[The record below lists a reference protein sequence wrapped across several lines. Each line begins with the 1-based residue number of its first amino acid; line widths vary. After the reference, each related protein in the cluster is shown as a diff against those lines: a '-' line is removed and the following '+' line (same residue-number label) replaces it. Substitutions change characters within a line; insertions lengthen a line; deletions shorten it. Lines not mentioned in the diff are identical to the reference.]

1 MNTAQ
6 SMSEQMSL
14 SLLLEGELK
23 IPKKL
28 DVVLTGIELDSRRI
42 EAGDLFIACK
52 GANFDGRDFVNE
64 VVTKGA
70 AAVLVEKGDLWQE
83 ISTVNNVPVV
93 PVDKLACRLSKI
105 AATFFA
111 NPARHLN
118 LIGITGTNGKTSICQ
133 FLGQCFTSLG
143 HVCGVSGTLGY
154 GLFGQGNQQ
163 MSADSPGTTPDS
175 IAVQRIFSELLK
187 AKADTMVMEVS
198 SHGLKQG
205 RVCVD
210 EFDIAIFTNLTRDH
224 LDYHGSM
231 HAYGEEKL
239 KLFSGARLST
249 AVVNMDDLFSAV
261 ILKNLSKRVN
271 SFTYS
276 LRDRRADVFPE
287 NVAFTRHGFEL
298 DIVSPWGEGTLQT
311 GLLGSFNISNL
322 LAVLTTVLANEM
334 PRGKFTFEELLKLVA
349 GVQPVKGRMELIGEK
364 SVAVVV
370 DYAHTPDALKNAL
383 QALHEHYKGKICC
396 VFGCGGERDP
406 GKRPMM
412 ARIAERLA
420 DKVMV
425 TDDNP
430 RQESSEQIIQ
440 QILSGFSDS
449 EKVRVE
455 SDRAKAIELAIN
467 EAEPGDVVL
476 IAGKGHEEYQDVGGK
491 RMLFSDVKQA
501 RVSLSKRFPESG

>member
-1 MNTAQ
+1 MNTAH
-6 SMSEQMSL
+6 SMPEQMSL
-14 SLLLEGELK
+14 ALLLEGELK
-23 IPKKL
+23 IPRKL
-28 DVVLTGIELDSRRI
+28 DVLLTGIELDSRRI

-64 VVTKGA
+64 VTARGA
-70 AAVLVEKGDLWQE
+70 AAILVEKGELWQE
-83 ISTVNNVPVV
+83 ISIVNNVPVV

-133 FLGQCFTSLG
+133 FLGQCFTNLG
-143 HVCGVSGTLGY
+143 HFCGVSGTLGY
-154 GLFGQGNQQ
+154 GLYGQSNQQ
-163 MSADSPGTTPDS
+163 MSTDSPGTTPDS
-175 IAVQRIFSELLK
+175 ICVQRIFSELLK

-210 EFDIAIFTNLTRDH
+210 EFDTAIFTNLTRDH

-231 HAYGEEKL
+231 QAYGEEKL
-239 KLFSGARLST
+239 KLFSGSRLST

-271 SFTYS
+271 SITYS
-276 LRDRRADVFPE
+276 LRDHRADVFPE
-287 NVAFTRHGFEL
+287 HVEFTPHGFEL
-298 DIVSPWGEGTLQT
+298 DIVSPWGKGKLQT
-311 GLLGSFNISNL
+311 NLLGSFNISNL
-322 LAVLTTVLANEM
+322 LAVLTTVMANEL
-334 PRGKFTFEELLKLVA
+334 PGEKRSFDDLLELVA
-349 GVQPVKGRMELIGEK
+349 GVQAVKGRMEIIGGK
-364 SVAVVV
+364 AVAVVV

-383 QALHEHYKGKICC
+383 QALQEHYQGKICC

-412 ARIAERLA
+412 ARIAESLA

-430 RQESSEQIIQ
+430 RQESSEQIIK
-440 QILSGFSDS
+440 QIMSGFRHG
-449 EKVRVE
+449 EKVQVE
-455 SDRAKAIELAIN
+455 SDRARAIERAIN
-467 EAEPGDVVL
+467 EAQPGDVVL
-476 IAGKGHEEYQDVGGK
+476 IAGKGHEEYQDIGGR

-501 RVSLSKRFPESG
+501 RVSLSKRFPELG